1 MMYLKEEARPGTTLT
16 SDAWPGLCVM
26 NLFDVVL
33 PIPLGEFPQPFPYPD
48 FRGEAV
54 VPFQSAGVGV
64 GDRHVTWLHAYQLP
78 VGCEVVVW
86 GEDAG
91 TYQFLLQGADE
102 VQEVFRLAATDI
114 IDGIRGDGQ
123 TVFSLFF
130 LRGSLHDPADSFHDI
145 IYVGEVPA
153 HFAVVENLDFF
164 PRSQLIGGGEVEH
177 IRAAGGA
184 VDREEA
190 QARGGNV
197 VELAIGVGQELVAL
211 LGGGVKGHGMIHF
224 VLRGEGHLLVAP
236 VDRGAGGVDQMLHGI
251 VAAGLQDVVE
261 AHDV

>member
-1 MMYLKEEARPGTTLT
+1 MYLKEEARPGTTLT

-48 FRGEAV
+48 FRGE
-54 VPFQSAGVGV
+54 
-64 GDRHVTWLHAYQLP
+64 
-78 VGCEVVVW
+78 VVVW

-102 VQEVFRLAATDI
+102 VQEVFRLTAADVV
-114 IDGIRGDGQ
+114 DSVRWDGQ
-123 TVFSLFF
+123 AVLALLL
-130 LRGSLHDPADSFHDI
+130 LRGSLHDPADTFYDI
-145 IYVGEVPA
+145 VYVGEVPA
-153 HFAVVENLDFF
+153 HVAVVEDLDFL
-164 PRSQLIGGGEVEH
+164 SCCQLVGGGEVEH
-177 IRAAGGA
+177 IWAACGA

-190 QARGGNV
+190 QACSGDV
-197 VELAIGVGQELVAL
+197 VELAVGVSQELIAL

-261 AHDV
+261 AHNV